1 MGVVAPM
8 ATTLSFSEIG
18 ITWSAP
24 QMPNGIIQSYLL
36 FRKFVGF
43 ESVDND
49 SRNCCED
56 FLADVCQL
64 VAMTTAQVTA
74 YTDDELRPYTFYQYC
89 IAVTNNADSAYS
101 PQTPPTQTA
110 VAPMPLIG
118 PELNAT
124 TVNSTAIE
132 LVWGSLEVSELL
144 GPLVEYTLYIKVA
157 GDQGLGEVLFRGLDQ
172 FYTAVNLLASTEY
185 VFVVSVSNGEGVA
198 FGNNASAI
206 TDEGS
211 KLSQVLQLFS
221 TYALSLHLPPSFF
234 LHSLTLSLSLS
245 LFLSLSLSPSSPL
258 LLAHLLNFTHLFYL
272 PCSSRRPAGS
282 CCRGSWK

>member
-1 MGVVAPM
+1 MTLEATPTGVAAPM
-8 ATTLSFSEIG
+8 ATTQSFSEIAA
-18 ITWSAP
+18 TWSAP

-36 FRKFVGF
+36 LRKFIGF
-43 ESVDND
+43 ESVDD
-49 SRNCCED
+49 DGLNCCED
-56 FLADVCQL
+56 FLRIASPSNNGTLADVCQL
-64 VAMTTAQVTA
+64 VTMTAAEVTA
-74 YTDDELRPYTFYQYC
+74 HSDDELRPYTFYRYC
-89 IAVTNNADSAYS
+89 ILVTNNADSAFS
-101 PQTPPTQTA
+101 PQTPPTRTA

-157 GDQGLGEVLFRGLDQ
+157 GDQGLGEILFRGLDQ

-198 FGNNASAI
+198 FGNNASAL

-211 KLSQVLQLFS
+211 KFSLSSRLFLFILL
-221 TYALSLHLPPSFF
+221 LSLICRY
-234 LHSLTLSLSLS
+234 
-245 LFLSLSLSPSSPL
+245 L
-258 LLAHLLNFTHLFYL
+258 L
-272 PCSSRRPAGS
+272 CSSRRPAGTY
-282 CCRGSWK
+282 CGGSWE